1 MLLASIETKK
11 RIFLS
16 PLWRIGTPPPAR
28 RACDKLVISRMMV
41 IEGWPTPSTTTRA
54 KEDMITQSIKQ
65 WLNRLFAWLPWRRS
79 TETGYTQ
86 AVSNLNSGVTQE
98 PLLRSTVDG
107 PLPQTGTT
115 SVAVDQGRDEEIPES
130 SRPTTEERP
139 EQVVSSHPPLAE
151 DTASPRHP
159 SEALKESTTV
169 PPPSPTPEQKLAFLQ
184 YLVKRGIVN
193 EGFSEGQVPRQYKK
207 AQS

>member
-1 MLLASIETKK
+1 
-11 RIFLS
+11 
-16 PLWRIGTPPPAR
+16 
-28 RACDKLVISRMMV
+28 
-41 IEGWPTPSTTTRA
+41 
-54 KEDMITQSIKQ
+54 MITQSIKQ
-65 WLNRLFAWLPWRRS
+65 WLSRLFAWLPWRRS
-79 TETGYTQ
+79 LEADYTQ
-86 AVSNLNSGVTQE
+86 AVSNLNPGVTQE
-98 PLLRSTVDG
+98 PMVRSTVDG

-115 SVAVDQGRDEEIPES
+115 SVAVEQGRDEEIPES

-151 DTASPRHP
+151 DSAGPRLLT
-159 SEALKESTTV
+159 EALKESNKV
-169 PPPSPTPEQKLAFLQ
+169 EAPPPSPTAEQKLAFLQ